1 MLIYT
6 IITLA
11 ISIPFVWL
19 GIRINRGDLN
29 LIHDYHQKKVKEE
42 EKAAHGR
49 AFSKGM
55 FGMAASMILSGLVAM
70 SGEFKS
76 FVIASLV
83 VLLLG
88 FAISIAVLLRV
99 QKKYNGGVFS

>member
-6 IITLA
+6 WIMVG

-19 GIRINRGDLN
+19 GIRINRGDIY
-29 LIHDYHQKKVKEE
+29 LIHDYHQKEVKEE
-42 EKAAHGR
+42 EKAAYGK

-55 FGMAASMILSGLVAM
+55 FGMAASMILSGVVALF
-70 SGEFKS
+70 GESKS
-76 FVIASLV
+76 FMIASLV
-83 VLLLG
+83 VLFLG

-99 QKKYNGGVFS
+99 QKKYNGGAFS

>member
-19 GIRINRGDLN
+19 GIRINRGALY

-42 EKAAHGR
+42 EKAAYGK

-55 FGMAASMILSGLVAM
+55 FGMAASMILSGVVAM
-70 SGEFKS
+70 FGESKS
-76 FVIASLV
+76 FMIASLV
-83 VLLLG
+83 VLFLG
-88 FAISIAVLLRV
+88 FAISIAVLLQV

>member
-11 ISIPFVWL
+11 VSIPFVWL
-19 GIRINRGDLN
+19 GIRISRGALY
-29 LIHDYHQKKVKEE
+29 LIHDYHRKNVKEE
-42 EKAAHGR
+42 EKAAYGR

-55 FGMAASMILSGLVAM
+55 FGMAASMIMSGVVAM
-70 SGEFKS
+70 FGESKS
-76 FVIASLV
+76 FMIASLV
-83 VLLLG
+83 VLFLG

-99 QKKYNGGVFS
+99 QKKYNGGVF